1 MDDHQLNRFFSDS
14 IISTLSMHPFES
26 DLLSESK
33 KLYAD
38 MKENHRNE
46 YFYKNELFNQIFIP
60 LIKNQKNATLY
71 KEWYVNHSWF
81 DIAIFEEGKSPAI
94 FEIKSDLDSVKRLPK
109 QISNYYGITP
119 NVNVLCSIK
128 LANEVLNTV
137 PEETGVYILDTDAK
151 IRKVRNAKDRWIE
164 YQPYQAFELLRSDEK
179 TALVPDLYSGIMND
193 RQSVKSYYQI
203 EYFQKL
209 SIARQQTY
217 ISSCFINRIRNQKN
231 IFYLEPDL
239 LSEIPYELRLL
250 FYVSKNNNKCLA
262 LNNIRKYQNR
272 MN

>member
-1 MDDHQLNRFFSDS
+1 MDNHQLNKFFSDS
-14 IISTLSMHPFES
+14 IISSLAIHPFEP

-33 KLYAD
+33 KMYAQ
-38 MKENHRNE
+38 MKKNHRNE

-81 DIAIFEEGKSPAI
+81 EIAIFEEGKLPAI

-128 LANEVLNTV
+128 LANEVLNIV
-137 PEETGVYILDTDAK
+137 PEETGLYVLTSDTK
-151 IRKVRNAKDRWIE
+151 IRKVRNAKDRWID

-193 RQSVKSYYQI
+193 RQSVKSYYQL

-209 SIARQQTY
+209 PIAKQQTY

-231 IFYLEPDL
+231 IFYMEPDL
-239 LSEIPYELRLL
+239 LSDIPYELRLL
-250 FYVSKNNNKCLA
+250 FYVSKNNNKRLA
-262 LNNIRKYQNR
+262 LENIRKHLNGFT
-272 MN
+272 

>member
-1 MDDHQLNRFFSDS
+1 MDDDRINRIFSDS
-14 IISTLSMHPFES
+14 TISTLAMHPFKP
-26 DLLSESK
+26 DLLSETRN
-33 KLYAD
+33 LYAQ
-38 MKENHRNE
+38 MKLNHRNE
-46 YFYKNELFNQIFIP
+46 YFYKNELFNQIFLP
-60 LIKNQKNATLY
+60 LIQNQKNATLY

-94 FEIKSDLDSVKRLPK
+94 FEIKSDLDSVKRLSK

-119 NVNVLCSIK
+119 NVNVLCSIG
-128 LANEVLNTV
+128 LANKVLNIV
-137 PEETGVYILDTDAK
+137 PEETGLYELTSDTK
-151 IRKVRNAKDRWIE
+151 IRKVRNAQDRWVD

-179 TALVPDLYSGIMND
+179 TALVPDIYSGIMND

-217 ISSCFINRIRNQKN
+217 ISSCFINRISNQKN
-231 IFYLEPDL
+231 IFYLKPDL

-250 FYVSKNNNKCLA
+250 FYVSKNNNKRLA
-262 LNNIRKYQNR
+262 LENIRKYLNGK
-272 MN
+272 